1 MRPCLRPTWRSSPS
15 APWPGRPPVAYERW
29 EPTLFK
35 ARVDEVLRGFVAREA
50 DEFAA
55 VDPMLGAVAERLEAA
70 VTHGKR
76 LRSAF
81 CYWGWRAAGQPD
93 SDALVQA
100 AASMELVHAA
110 AVVHDD
116 LIDDSSLRHGRPTA
130 HIALRQAFADGPGRT
145 ARARSLAMLAGDLLM
160 SWAGQLFTT

>member
-1 MRPCLRPTWRSSPS
+1 MPEPLEQATLR
-15 APWPGRPPVAYERW
+15 
-29 EPTLFK
+29 
-35 ARVDEVLRGFVAREA
+35 ARVEQELERFVAVEVEALLSVDEDLAPLADVLR
-50 DEFAA
+50 
-55 VDPMLGAVAERLEAA
+55 A
-70 VTHGKR
+70 VTARGKR

-93 SDALVQA
+93 SDALVRA

-130 HIALRQAFADGPGRT
+130 HVALREVFA
-145 ARARSLAMLAGDLLM
+145 
-160 SWAGQLFTT
+160 